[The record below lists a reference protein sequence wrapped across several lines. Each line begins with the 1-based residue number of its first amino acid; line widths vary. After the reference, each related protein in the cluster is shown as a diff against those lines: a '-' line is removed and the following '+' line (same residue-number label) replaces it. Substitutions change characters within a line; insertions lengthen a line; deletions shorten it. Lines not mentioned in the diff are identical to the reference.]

1 MSSSLPSSGS
11 STLVAQTLTKDWAL
25 IQGGTD
31 PGRSETLMTVFVVLE
46 LDEKAIRDWWL
57 LSHSGVAGQAEASEL
72 LWTLLSDKALDPAY
86 EDLSRWV
93 SNQVNTVRQR
103 FDRPPDA
110 SPDLN
115 KWAWFLTGVPRNMA
129 FSAWAAEPFVG
140 LDFRTGPG
148 GVPLPPPDLW
158 L

>member
-1 MSSSLPSSGS
+1 
-11 STLVAQTLTKDWAL
+11 
-25 IQGGTD
+25 
-31 PGRSETLMTVFVVLE
+31 MTIFMVLE
-46 LDEKAIRDWWL
+46 LDEKAIRDRWL

-72 LWTLLSDKALDPAY
+72 LWNLLAHQALDPTY

-115 KWAWFLTGVPRNMA
+115 KWAWFLTSVPRNPN
-129 FSAWAAEPFVG
+129 FRAWAAEPRSWASSSAPALAVCPACHRTCGLSGGPRVG
-140 LDFRTGPG
+140 SRPSR
-148 GVPLPPPDLW
+148 
-158 L
+158 

>member
-1 MSSSLPSSGS
+1 M
-11 STLVAQTLTKDWAL
+11 TLC
-25 IQGGTD
+25 
-31 PGRSETLMTVFVVLE
+31 MVLE
-46 LDEKAIRDWWL
+46 LDEKAIHDWWL
-57 LSHSGVAGQAEASEL
+57 LSHSGVAGQSEASEL
-72 LWTLLSDKALDPAY
+72 LWNLLSHQAIGPVY

-115 KWAWFLTGVPRNMA
+115 SWAWFLTSVPRNPN

-140 LDFRTGPG
+140 LEFRTGPG
-148 GVPLPPPDLW
+148 GVPHPATGHVVVSEGPRVGPRPSR
-158 L
+158 